1 MSLGRYPEISL
12 ADARERRDAA
22 RKQLAHGVDP
32 MAERMAKKAVAIAAT
47 EHSFEKIGEFWLEH
61 WRGNKSARH
70 AATTQNRS
78 RNNRLTLECCIAM
91 LYSMIDAD
99 CAQN

>member
-32 MAERMAKKAVAIAAT
+32 MAERMAKKAAAIAAT

-61 WRGNKSARH
+61 WWQQKCPPC
-70 AATTQNRS
+70 
-78 RNNRLTLECCIAM
+78 RNHPESSQGKRLPGLGQPSNLT
-91 LYSMIDAD
+91 D
-99 CAQN
+99 